1 MKNVDLARDYIT
13 RAENRLAAVA
23 VLYERKAY
31 ADVVRESQ
39 EIVEL
44 SLKGLLRLA
53 QVEVPRIHDVGPLL
67 IEMKER
73 LPGQA
78 KPHVEALARISKS
91 MRRDRELAF
100 YGSED
105 LTPSDFYQEE
115 DAKKAMEDA
124 RWVQSICQAS
134 LGMK

>member
-1 MKNVDLARDYIT
+1 MKNVDLARDYII

-23 VLYERKAY
+23 VLFERKGY

-78 KPHVEALARISKS
+78 RPHVEALARISKE

-105 LTPSDFYQEE
+105 LTPSDFYQEK
-115 DAKKAMEDA
+115 DATKAMEDA

-134 LGMK
+134 LGRK